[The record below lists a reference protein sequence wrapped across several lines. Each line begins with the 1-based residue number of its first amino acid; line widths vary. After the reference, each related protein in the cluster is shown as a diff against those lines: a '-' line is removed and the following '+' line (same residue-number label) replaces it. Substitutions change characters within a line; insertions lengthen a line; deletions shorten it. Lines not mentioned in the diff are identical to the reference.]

1 MCSMGEL
8 CILAESSSF
17 LKEFSLVFP
26 MKYTIIWRKVKL
38 KNRIKISIEKKELQ
52 SNDEKQEKKSIRVLL
67 L

>member
-1 MCSMGEL
+1 M
-8 CILAESSSF
+8 AESSSF